1 MDRCAPTKTPK
12 EDEMALLEDV
22 FEEALGP
29 VAIGV
34 AALLAVPVLFPGVR
48 RALRPAAKSVIK
60 AGIAVYETTV
70 ANVTEAAGD
79 LIAEARAEREHEA
92 QCAEREPRALE
103 KDAAASP
110 A

>member
-1 MDRCAPTKTPK
+1 
-12 EDEMALLEDV
+12 MALLEDV

-48 RALRPAAKSVIK
+48 RALRPVAKGAIK

-70 ANVTEAAGD
+70 ANVAEAAGD
-79 LIAEARAEREHEA
+79 LIAEARAEREHEHEHEASHA
-92 QCAEREPRALE
+92 QRRPKALE
-103 KDAAASP
+103 KEAASP

>member
-1 MDRCAPTKTPK
+1 MTTLK
-12 EDEMALLEDV
+12 EDSMALLEDV

-34 AALLAVPVLFPGVR
+34 GALLVIPALFPGVR
-48 RALRPAAKSVIK
+48 RALRPVAKGVIK
-60 AGIAVYETTV
+60 AGIAFYETTL
-70 ANVTEAAGD
+70 ANVTDAAGD

-92 QCAEREPRALE
+92 AQGERVARLEQEP
-103 KDAAASP
+103 SP

>member
-1 MDRCAPTKTPK
+1 
-12 EDEMALLEDV
+12 MALLEDI

-34 AALLAVPVLFPGVR
+34 GALLVIPALFPGVR
-48 RALRPAAKSVIK
+48 RALRPVAKGAIK
-60 AGIAVYETTV
+60 AGIGFYETTL
-70 ANVTEAAGD
+70 ANVTDAAGD

-92 QCAEREPRALE
+92 AHSARLE
-103 KDAAASP
+103 EKPSP

>member
-1 MDRCAPTKTPK
+1 
-12 EDEMALLEDV
+12 MALLEDV

-79 LIAEARAEREHEA
+79 LIAEARAEREHEHEHGA
-92 QCAEREPRALE
+92 PHAERRPKALE
-103 KDAAASP
+103 KEAASP